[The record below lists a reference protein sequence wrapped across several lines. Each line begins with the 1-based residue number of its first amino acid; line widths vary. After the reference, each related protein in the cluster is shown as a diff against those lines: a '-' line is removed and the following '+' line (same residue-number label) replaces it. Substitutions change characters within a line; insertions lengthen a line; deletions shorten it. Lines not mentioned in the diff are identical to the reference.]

1 MCNYIALWR
10 TYSRVQMQHYC
21 YLRGHRLGGEL
32 VPLLSLL
39 IIQQHHSVSRA
50 NGEFAVIWCP
60 GHARHFGNT
69 SILLYQRKNAKNSR
83 TVY

>member
-1 MCNYIALWR
+1 
-10 TYSRVQMQHYC
+10 MQHYC
-21 YLRGHRLGGEL
+21 YLGGHRLGGEL

-60 GHARHFGNT
+60 GHARHFGSM
-69 SILLYQRKNAKNSR
+69 SILLYQRKIAKTQELFTS
-83 TVY
+83 